1 MKVIVT
7 GGLGFIGS
15 HTVYSLVQH
24 GYEPI
29 IIDNL
34 CNSQLSVLTRLQELC
49 NREIRFYNL
58 DIRSDLDLEK
68 VFLENKG
75 IEAILHF
82 AALKSVSESLE
93 IPISYYETNISGLIN
108 ICKLAEQFKIRKF
121 IFSSSCTVYGQSKEI
136 SVKEVTP
143 LQQPETPYGHSKL
156 LGEQILEGISQNSY
170 LRVVSLRYF
179 NPIGAHPSGKIGEL
193 PNGTPQN
200 LVPFVSQTAV
210 GKREVLKIFGS
221 DYPTKDGTAIRDYIH
236 VMDLAEAHVQS
247 IEYQNNNPQIK
258 YDTFNIGTGKGT
270 TVLELVETFQNV
282 NEVKVTHELVGRRM
296 GDITAIYADATKANT
311 VLKWNAKR
319 SLADALR
326 DVWNWEKNL
335 ADN

>member
-15 HTVYSLVQH
+15 HTVHSLVQH

-58 DIRSDLDLEK
+58 DIRSELDLEK

-93 IPISYYETNISGLIN
+93 TPISYYETNISGLIN
-108 ICKLAEQFKIRKF
+108 ICKLAEQFKVRKF

-136 SVKEVTP
+136 SVNEVTP

-210 GKREVLKIFGS
+210 GTREVLKIFGS